1 MSLADCTTQGMSRRR
16 AFRRIGRTSNAAWHR
31 ILPAALL
38 AGVLSW
44 SATLLVGQEPPA
56 PAEAPA
62 VTVAPGS
69 QAGARPEAVPGEA
82 APAVRDVSPRA
93 GPADLSAFRIIVD
106 RNIFNSTRSGGRP
119 APARITRRPARVD
132 TIALVGVLENGSD
145 RIAFFDGSN
154 PDYRCAV
161 RPGQTV
167 AGLTVQEIRFD
178 KVYLAGDTQ
187 RWELPVGR
195 ALRREEDGPWELSEA
210 VGLPLAASSG
220 SGSGGRF
227 DSNPDARAV
236 SSGSSGPGGAAD
248 EILRKLME
256 RRAREEQ

>member
-1 MSLADCTTQGMSRRR
+1 MNQADRTTQEVGRRI
-16 AFRRIGRTSNAAWHR
+16 AYLRIGRALHAAR
-31 ILPAALL
+31 RRMLPAALL
-38 AGVLSW
+38 ASVLSW
-44 SATLLVGQEPPA
+44 SATLQVGQQPPA
-56 PAEAPA
+56 PSEAPA
-62 VTVAPGS
+62 ATVAPGS
-69 QAGARPEAVPGEA
+69 QAGARAEAVPGEP
-82 APAVRDVSPRA
+82 APTVRDVSPRT

-145 RIAFFDGSN
+145 QIAFFDGSN
-154 PDYRCAV
+154 PDYRCGV

-195 ALRREEDGPWELSEA
+195 ALRREENGPWELSEA

-220 SGSGGRF
+220 SGNGGRL